1 MSLEERSGSTC
12 SRYSAGTRLSLQNL
26 AKVQHGEHRL
36 QKLPNE
42 VLIHP
47 MMSVPR
53 ACQSLSAWIIWLS
66 RLLIQL
72 LT

>member
-42 VLIHP
+42 VWAK
-47 MMSVPR
+47 V
-53 ACQSLSAWIIWLS
+53 LSKLS
-66 RLLIQL
+66 TKELLDARLVSKSF
-72 LT
+72 